1 MTAALSARPSTAS
14 LPRARPAPLAPAL
27 ARRIDRLA
35 RRAHAFQR
43 FAHHP
48 LCQPYAAEVIRIGGR
63 WRVCRGCAFTAAG
76 ALSGGLAGWL
86 LPTPGPL
93 ALGALAALLAAG
105 AAWAVSRR
113 TGHGRP
119 KLLSRLA
126 PMALAAALIALGL
139 RAGGLSGLLAALC
152 AAATVAAAAAAY
164 RKRGPD
170 RAACAGCPEAPASS
184 ACSGFRA
191 IALRE
196 RAFARLA
203 GRWIAEGRPPMG
215 PSSRCAGG
223 TPLGTV

>member
-1 MTAALSARPSTAS
+1 MQAPTSPQAVTAAVPARPS
-14 LPRARPAPLAPAL
+14 PAPLPAAPPARIPAAL

-35 RRAHAFQR
+35 RRAHAFHR

-48 LCQPYAAEVIRIGGR
+48 LCSRYASEVIPLGRR
-63 WRVCRGCAFTAAG
+63 WRVCRGCAFTGAG

-86 LPTPGPL
+86 LPAPDPL
-93 ALGALAALLAAG
+93 ALVALSALLAAG

-113 TGHGRP
+113 AGRGRP

-126 PMALAAALIALGL
+126 PMALAAALLPLGL
-139 RAGGLSGLLAALC
+139 RAGGPAGLLSALC
-152 AAATVAAAAAAY
+152 AAAAVAAAAAAY
-164 RKRGPD
+164 RRRGPD

-203 GRWIAEGRPPMG
+203 GRWIDRALQRPP
-215 PSSRCAGG
+215 
-223 TPLGTV
+223 

>member
-1 MTAALSARPSTAS
+1 MTAATSARPSAAP
-14 LPRARPAPLAPAL
+14 LPAARPGRLPPSL

-35 RRAHAFQR
+35 RRAHAFHR

-48 LCQPYAAEVIRIGGR
+48 LCQRYAAEVISLGRR
-63 WRVCRGCAFTAAG
+63 WRVCRGCTFTAAG
-76 ALSGGLAGWL
+76 AIAGGLAGWL
-86 LPTPGPL
+86 LPAPGAL

-113 TGHGRP
+113 ASRNRP

-126 PMALAAALIALGL
+126 PMALAAALLPLGL
-139 RAGGLSGLLAALC
+139 RAGGPAGLLAALC
-152 AAATVAAAAAAY
+152 AAAAVAAAAAAY
-164 RKRGPD
+164 RRRGPD
-170 RAACAGCPEAPASS
+170 RAPCTGCPEAPASS

-203 GRWIAEGRPPMG
+203 GRWIDRA
-215 PSSRCAGG
+215 
-223 TPLGTV
+223 L

>member
-1 MTAALSARPSTAS
+1 MTAATSARSS
-14 LPRARPAPLAPAL
+14 PAPLPAARPGRLPPSL

-35 RRAHAFQR
+35 LRAHAFHR

-48 LCQPYAAEVIRIGGR
+48 LCQPYAAEVIRIGRR
-63 WRVCRGCAFTAAG
+63 WRVCRGCTFTGTG

-86 LPTPGPL
+86 LPAPGPL
-93 ALGALAALLAAG
+93 AMGALAALLAAG

-113 TGHGRP
+113 AGHGRP
-119 KLLSRLA
+119 KVLARLA
-126 PMALAAALIALGL
+126 PMALAAALLAWGL
-139 RAGGLSGLLAALC
+139 RAGGPAGLLASLLAATSVAG
-152 AAATVAAAAAAY
+152 AAAFY
-164 RKRGPD
+164 RRRGPD

-203 GRWIAEGRPPMG
+203 GRWIDRA
-215 PSSRCAGG
+215 
-223 TPLGTV
+223 T